1 MCINHPKDD
10 DKRDEKNFKGLVVTE
25 TIDSCCSFFGL
36 LIFQQ

>member
-1 MCINHPKDD
+1 MRINHQRDD
-10 DKRDEKNFKGLVVTE
+10 DKRVEKNFTGLEVTD